1 MFEITF
7 LGTSASVPSRERNL
21 SSIAIKREGDLLLF
35 DCAEGTQRQLMKFGI
50 SYMKVKAIFISHL
63 HLDHILGLPGLL
75 ETMKLSGRTPEQKL
89 LIFGPAGIEDFF
101 VRDYQ
106 FAEIKILADGFTHDF
121 GDYTFRAQKTTHSN
135 ESYAF
140 SLEEKPRRK
149 FNEAKAKGLGL
160 RGPLFTQIQKTG
172 ELEIN
177 GKKVK
182 LSQVSREVKGKKI
195 CYSGDIPYFEP
206 LAEFASR
213 ANLLIHESTFDGK
226 MEAEA
231 RERKHSTCTQAAT
244 IAKLAKAKKLV
255 LFHLSSR
262 YADAKLL
269 VEQAKPI
276 FPKVKAAKDGMRMKI

>member
-21 SSIAIKREGDLLLF
+21 SSIAVKREGDLLLF

-50 SYMKVKAIFISHL
+50 SYMRIKAIFISHL
-63 HLDHILGLPGLL
+63 HLDHVLGLPGLL
-75 ETMKLSGRTPEQKL
+75 ETMKISGRTPEQKL
-89 LIFGPAGIEDFF
+89 LIFGPAGIGDFF

-106 FAEIKILADGFTHDF
+106 FAEIRILSDNFTHDF
-121 GDYTFRAQKTTHSN
+121 GGYIFRAMKTPHSN

-140 SLEEKPRRK
+140 TLEEKERRK
-149 FNEAKAKGLGL
+149 FNEKKAKGLGL
-160 RGPLFTQIQKTG
+160 RGPMFTEIQRRG
-172 ELEIN
+172 ELQIN
-177 GKKVK
+177 GKTVK
-182 LSQVSREVKGKKI
+182 LGMVSRAVRGKKI

-206 LAEFASR
+206 LANFA
-213 ANLLIHESTFDGK
+213 AGADLLIHESTFDGK

-231 RERKHSTCTQAAT
+231 RERKHSTCIDAAK

-255 LFHLSSR
+255 LTHLSSR

-269 VEQAKPI
+269 AEQAKPI
-276 FPKVKAAKDGMRMKI
+276 FPKTKAAKDGLRMKI